1 MSSVSKS
8 YEIELDKDD
17 RELLE
22 KAIAKCKKIAHDCCI
37 EGLAVFDVS
46 VFECL
51 CDDYESNHGHLAAHI
66 DIQE

>member
-37 EGLAVFDVS
+37 EGLLVDYFT

-51 CDDYESNHGHLAAHI
+51 CDDYKSNHGQLAAYI